1 MKEVK
6 LKKAIMVD
14 GQKVTKL
21 KLREPIVMDLE
32 LVDDEKSHLKK
43 QFWCYLFWQILHLMT
58 CARWV

>member
-43 QFWCYLFWQILHLMT
+43 QF
-58 CARWV
+58 